1 MPRLVR
7 RTLAA
12 AALAFTLALPAG
24 AQQVI
29 HLQDAGNVAAF
40 GYYVGPYHGLNLTV
54 APGGPLFN
62 LFCVDFLHE
71 VWIGQNW
78 MAYITPLAW
87 NLNGRT
93 RGGNAGLT
101 QYRKAAWLTT
111 QFASAPASA
120 WGNIHATI
128 WQIMTPGAPGEPNP
142 SSSYWITQANAH
154 YMDGGAAF
162 YNRFRLVTPTNM
174 GQSTSAQ
181 EFLTTATPTP
191 EPPELI
197 LFGSGLAGMALL
209 LARRRRRL
217 VNG

>member
-1 MPRLVR
+1 MPRPVI

-12 AALAFTLALPAG
+12 AALSLALALPASG
-24 AQQVI
+24 QQVL
-29 HLQDAGNVAAF
+29 HLKDAGNVAAF
-40 GYYVGPYHGLNLTV
+40 GYYVGPYHGLNLSTG
-54 APGGPLFN
+54 PGGPVID

-71 VWIGQNW
+71 VWIGETW
-78 MAYITPLAW
+78 TAYLTPLAW

-120 WGNIHATI
+120 WGDIHASI
-128 WQIMTPGAPGEPNP
+128 WQIMTPGAPGEPTP
-142 SSSYWITQANAH
+142 SSGYWMNQANTH

-162 YNRFRLVTPTNM
+162 YNRFVLATPTNM
-174 GQSTSAQ
+174 AQPGSAQ

-191 EPPELI
+191 EPSELI

-209 LARRRRRL
+209 LVRRRRL
-217 VNG
+217 AKR